1 MIITAFSFKVN
12 DEHKITKDFKEI
24 HDKILLK
31 YNLEQAAANDV
42 KVAAEMEQILRY
54 LKMKGAPNTEIANRA
69 REDIGIDKALAEQC
83 DLIFNMTLNG
93 LNSNGFAL
101 KSLFSTTH
109 SEQYEA
115 SKNFGV
121 DDIVEAEIAAVLA
134 SLDKLAN
141 QKSNDSIMLSNID
154 ILKNTTGRIKGSL
167 PDFLSDLQS
176 EVIDNLSDN
185 VVKKIND
192 NKNNNESY
200 GYLKKIY
207 ASLNKKSSGK
217 SIKTDV
223 SSIITITGEIDENL
237 EKLVKIFSGRRF
249 TIKNYNSQA
258 KTGGE
263 IHLGNTVP
271 YKAITGELTNL
282 GFSNSESVHVFYHS
296 LNSYIR
302 STTKTVAEHIPHI
315 RLAYELE
322 GNGLVDSETKL
333 PILGADFLIVNDPK
347 KYQIYVRSTKQII
360 ADLID
365 SSNSK
370 VSANPF
376 GEDIILHYSYL
387 NKNYKTD
394 Y

>member
-24 HDKILLK
+24 HDKMLLK

-42 KVAAEMEQILRY
+42 KVAVEMEQILRY

-282 GFSNSESVHVFYHS
+282 V
-296 LNSYIR
+296 
-302 STTKTVAEHIPHI
+302 
-315 RLAYELE
+315 
-322 GNGLVDSETKL
+322 LV
-333 PILGADFLIVNDPK
+333 ILKVSMFF
-347 KYQIYVRSTKQII
+347 II
-360 ADLID
+360 A
-365 SSNSK
+365 
-370 VSANPF
+370 
-376 GEDIILHYSYL
+376 
-387 NKNYKTD
+387 
-394 Y
+394 